1 MSESNTHSWDEAYD
15 REQATYEDT
24 GDMDESSEV
33 WFSMRSVNIAV
44 TWITKVQPG
53 AEQPNVPHNARF
65 VCWACCK
72 DRLFAV
78 LNARSLDVLRYS

>member
-1 MSESNTHSWDEAYD
+1 MSESNTHSWDEAYE

-65 VCWACCK
+65 VRC

-78 LNARSLDVLRYS
+78 LNARSLDV